1 MSGRPPNLMAKVEL
15 FIKTVTNMMVLL
27 RKASDAELVHT
38 SSIDISDIRE
48 NGKTTAFMALA
59 SSFVIM
65 NYFLKENSSKV

>member
-1 MSGRPPNLMAKVEL
+1 VSGRPPNLMAKVEL

-59 SSFVIM
+59 SSFAIM
-65 NYFLKENSSKV
+65 NYSLKENSNKV